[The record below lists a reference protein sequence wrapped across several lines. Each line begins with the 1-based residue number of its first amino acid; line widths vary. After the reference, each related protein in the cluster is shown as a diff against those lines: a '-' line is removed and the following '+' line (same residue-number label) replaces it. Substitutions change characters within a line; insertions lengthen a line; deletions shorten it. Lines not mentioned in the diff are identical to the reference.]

1 MSSAQ
6 QRLLLGRHAWL
17 CLTDKYCLLSLARP
31 RYFYWEGVDMVR
43 KLTLVGLLVVV
54 GRGTVA
60 QLFVAVCIS
69 CVSLLLQVHLAPYK
83 HWSVLIHAFF
93 PPFDN

>member
-1 MSSAQ
+1 
-6 QRLLLGRHAWL
+6 
-17 CLTDKYCLLSLARP
+17 
-31 RYFYWEGVDMVR
+31 MVR
-43 KLTLVGLLVVV
+43 KLFLVGLLVIV

-83 HWSVLIHAFF
+83 HWSVALFSAMLHFHHLILGSSH
-93 PPFDN
+93 

>member
-1 MSSAQ
+1 
-6 QRLLLGRHAWL
+6 
-17 CLTDKYCLLSLARP
+17 
-31 RYFYWEGVDMVR
+31 MVR

-83 HWSVLIHAFF
+83 HWSVLSSIL
-93 PPFDN
+93 PFHHSTADS

>member
-1 MSSAQ
+1 MLVSDKCCCW
-6 QRLLLGRHAWL
+6 LL
-17 CLTDKYCLLSLARP
+17 DRP

-83 HWSVLIHAFF
+83 HWCVALSSSMLHFHHSILRSSH
-93 PPFDN
+93 

>member
-1 MSSAQ
+1 M
-6 QRLLLGRHAWL
+6 
-17 CLTDKYCLLSLARP
+17 LTRP

-69 CVSLLLQVHLAPYK
+69 CLSLLLLQVHLAPYK
-83 HWSVLIHAFF
+83 HWSVLTHAPCPSF
-93 PPFDN
+93 NS

>member
-1 MSSAQ
+1 M
-6 QRLLLGRHAWL
+6 L
-17 CLTDKYCLLSLARP
+17 LTDKRCLLLLTRP

-83 HWSVLIHAFF
+83 HWSVHPHSVSIIS
-93 PPFDN
+93 

>member
-1 MSSAQ
+1 
-6 QRLLLGRHAWL
+6 
-17 CLTDKYCLLSLARP
+17 
-31 RYFYWEGVDMVR
+31 MVR

-69 CVSLLLQVHLAPYK
+69 CMRLVDVTSPPGAVQALVRTLLIPVKLHFHRVG
-83 HWSVLIHAFF
+83 
-93 PPFDN
+93 